1 MATLKELIA
10 IIKKLN
16 IDVDVTGM
24 KNAELLKEITKAGY
38 DVDGK
43 KVTKKPASK
52 KGGTSTASKPTTTVS
67 KETGKPLK
75 KVGRVT
81 NRTTKGRGL
90 KAVEAPSPAPAPVYK
105 APVKK
110 PVIKLPPKIP
120 VKKPV
125 IKLPPKIPVKKPVI
139 KLPAPIKKPVIKVP
153 VKLPPPTI
161 KLPTKTITLKKK

>member
-24 KNAELLKEITKAGY
+24 KNAELIKEITNAGY
-38 DVDGK
+38 DVNGK

-52 KGGTSTASKPTTTVS
+52 KGGTSTASKPTTTVI
-67 KETGKPLK
+67 KATDKPLK

-81 NRTTKGRGL
+81 NRTTKGRKL
-90 KAVEAPSPAPAPVYK
+90 KAVEAPAPAPAPAPVKKPVIKLPPVK

-110 PVIKLPPKIP
+110 PVIKLPVIKAP

-125 IKLPPKIPVKKPVI
+125 IVIP
-139 KLPAPIKKPVIKVP
+139 
-153 VKLPPPTI
+153 
-161 KLPTKTITLKKK
+161 KKK

>member
-24 KNAELLKEITKAGY
+24 KNAELLKEITNAGY
-38 DVDGK
+38 DVNGK

-90 KAVEAPSPAPAPVYK
+90 KAVEAP

-120 VKKPV
+120 VKP
-125 IKLPPKIPVKKPVI
+125 PVI
-139 KLPAPIKKPVIKVP
+139 KLPAPIKSQ
-153 VKLPPPTI
+153 
-161 KLPTKTITLKKK
+161 

>member
-24 KNAELLKEITKAGY
+24 KNAELIKEITNAGY
-38 DVDGK
+38 DVNGK

-81 NRTTKGRGL
+81 NRTTKGRKL
-90 KAVEAPSPAPAPVYK
+90 KSVEAPAPAPVYK

-110 PVIKLPPKIP
+110 PVIKLPPKAP

-125 IKLPPKIPVKKPVI
+125 IKLPPVKAPVKKPVI
-139 KLPAPIKKPVIKVP
+139 KLPVIKAPVKKPVIVIP
-153 VKLPPPTI
+153 
-161 KLPTKTITLKKK
+161 KKK